1 SMAKDIKRNRKN
13 ENLAGL
19 YAVSHDYAYKNG
31 KLRKGVI
38 GAVDKDTPF
47 VSKPADKKNGK
58 PRKFVKDMTSLPQAC
73 KNRILA
79 YYDDTNSK
87 GGRCYLAEKSV
98 YDEMVADKAR
108 KSANNQ
114 KAKTKKD

>member
-1 SMAKDIKRNRKN
+1 MAKDIKRNRKN

-38 GAVDKDTPF
+38 GVVNKDTPY
-47 VSKPADKKNGK
+47 VSKPADNKNGK
-58 PRKFVKDMTSLPQAC
+58 PRKFVKDMTSLPMAC

-79 YYDDTNSK
+79 YYDDTNNSRNSK
-87 GGRCYLAEKSV
+87 CYLAEKSV
-98 YDEMVADKAR
+98 YEEMVADKAR
-108 KSANNQ
+108 KSANSQ
-114 KAKTKKD
+114 KQKTKK

>member
-1 SMAKDIKRNRKN
+1 MAKYVKRNRKN

-19 YAVSHDYAYKNG
+19 YAVSNDYAYQNG
-31 KLRKGVI
+31 KLRPGVI
-38 GAVDKDTPF
+38 GVVNKDTPY

-79 YYDDTNSK
+79 YYDDNYNSSSK
-87 GGRCYLAEKSV
+87 CYLAEKSI
-98 YDEMVADKAR
+98 YDEMIADKAK
-108 KSANNQ
+108 KSAANQ
-114 KAKTKKD
+114 KKKK

>member
-19 YAVSHDYAYKNG
+19 YAVSNNYAYKNG

-79 YYDDTNSK
+79 YYDDNYNSSSK
-87 GGRCYLAEKSV
+87 CYLAEKSI

-108 KSANNQ
+108 KSANSQ
-114 KAKTKKD
+114 KPKTKK